1 MLFGFQMP
9 KSLGFTVCDFFSP
22 SRRGSRHE
30 GPVCSYCCSKYQSP
44 QDGLV
49 QKVRLEFHFF
59 THFIQE
65 YSTCDPLPLVGGQSS
80 VGLTVRIKNCLGKV
94 NDVRD
99 VSVNLKSLGNSYW
112 IVSFIT
118 CGLFKE
124 YCGSAY
130 RLVVCSNSKITNIDI
145 YIFLSESRHYN
156 LFHMSSESRHYN
168 LFHKYHFML
177 FFLGTTFV
185 EDNLSITTLVD
196 CHSAL
201 QLSWYFI
208 SQCNFCSV

>member
-1 MLFGFQMP
+1 MP
-9 KSLGFTVCDFFSP
+9 KSLSFKVCDFFSP

-49 QKVRLEFHFF
+49 QKVGLEFHFF

-65 YSTCDPLPLVGGQSS
+65 YSTCEPLPLVGGQSS
-80 VGLTVRIKNCLGKV
+80 VGLTIRVENGMGKI

-112 IVSFIT
+112 IVSFVT

-124 YCGSAY
+124 YCGWEGSWHLNHQHFVDHQIFFNQISAVS
-130 RLVVCSNSKITNIDI
+130 LV
-145 YIFLSESRHYN
+145 IF
-156 LFHMSSESRHYN
+156 
-168 LFHKYHFML
+168 
-177 FFLGTTFV
+177 TF
-185 EDNLSITTLVD
+185 I
-196 CHSAL
+196 
-201 QLSWYFI
+201 
-208 SQCNFCSV
+208 